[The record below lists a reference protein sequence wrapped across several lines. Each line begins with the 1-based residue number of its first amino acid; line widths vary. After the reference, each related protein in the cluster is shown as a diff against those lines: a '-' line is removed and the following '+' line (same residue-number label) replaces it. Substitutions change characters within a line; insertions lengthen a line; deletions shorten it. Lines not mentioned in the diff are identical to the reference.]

1 MNNLSPISVSTVN
14 HTQTIKKNVSKP
26 IESKTINSIQQ
37 VSEMK
42 NPDYIPSKMLLSL
55 LKCGLNDDTKA
66 NAELFKGRTDEDWV
80 RMYNLGHDNAVTP
93 MLLEGV
99 EKSPEINAPEE
110 VIEAMQETD
119 MYAKRYHMKHER
131 VLGEV
136 MDISAK
142 KGIDVVPIKG
152 IGFSLNYPNPQRRF
166 GGDIDVFTFK
176 HGTDFSEPENNMTN
190 VFDEIFEKRGID
202 IKKTNP
208 KHSEFEYRGMPI
220 ENHRTFVD
228 VKNKYL
234 KVPDALKI
242 NNYLLKHLKPT
253 EQTLPMGTK
262 ILTPSK
268 EFNTV
273 FLAYHSM
280 THFIGSGI
288 NFHHLADWAVHIK
301 KNGLK
306 VPEETKGTSVERFMY
321 AMTNLSNKYL
331 GTKVKA
337 PEDKKLENAIFN
349 KMLDPLNQY
358 GENSVKQPT
367 SKNPL
372 AIIKYKFEKLNAKC
386 KDAQMFPEFYSK
398 QERSLPRR
406 ILKSIRLHILNPE
419 YMKDI
424 IKIK

>member
-1 MNNLSPISVSTVN
+1 MNNLSPIFLSTVN

-26 IESKTINSIQQ
+26 IESQTINSIQQ

-93 MLLEGV
+93 MLLEGL
-99 EKSPEINAPEE
+99 EKSPEINAPKE

-119 MYAKRYHMKHER
+119 MYAKRYHMKQER

-406 ILKSIRLHILNPE
+406 ILKSIKLHILNPE

>member
-1 MNNLSPISVSTVN
+1 MNDLSPISVSAVN
-14 HTQTIKKNVSKP
+14 HTQAIKKNVSKP
-26 IESKTINSIQQ
+26 IESQTINSIQQ

-42 NPDYIPSKMLLSL
+42 NPNYIPSKMLLSL
-55 LKCGLNDDTKA
+55 LKCGLNDDTKV

-93 MLLEGV
+93 ILLEGL
-99 EKSPEINAPEE
+99 EKSPEINAPKE

-119 MYAKRYHMKHER
+119 MYAKHYHMKQER

-136 MDISAK
+136 MNISAK

-202 IKKTNP
+202 VKKTNP

-228 VKNKYL
+228 VKNRYL
-234 KVPDALKI
+234 HVPDALKI

-306 VPEETKGTSVERFMY
+306 VPEEIKGTSVERFMY

-349 KMLDPLNQY
+349 KMVDPLNQY
-358 GENSVKQPT
+358 GENSVKLPT

-386 KDAQMFPEFYSK
+386 KEAQMFPEFYSK
-398 QERSLPRR
+398 QERSLPRK
-406 ILKSIRLHILNPE
+406 ILNSIKLHILNPE
-419 YMKDI
+419 YMKNI
-424 IKIK
+424 LKIK

>member
-55 LKCGLNDDTKA
+55 LKCGLNDDAKA

-93 MLLEGV
+93 MMLEGL
-99 EKSPEINAPEE
+99 EKSPEINAPKE

-119 MYAKRYHMKHER
+119 MYAKRYHMKQER

-228 VKNKYL
+228 VRNKYL

-406 ILKSIRLHILNPE
+406 ILKSIKLHILNPE

>member
-1 MNNLSPISVSTVN
+1 MNDLSPISVSAVN
-14 HTQTIKKNVSKP
+14 HTQAIKKNVSKP
-26 IESKTINSIQQ
+26 IESQTINSIQQ

-42 NPDYIPSKMLLSL
+42 NPNYIPSKMLLSL
-55 LKCGLNDDTKA
+55 LKCGLNDDTKV

-93 MLLEGV
+93 ILLEGL
-99 EKSPEINAPEE
+99 EKSPEINAPKE

-119 MYAKRYHMKHER
+119 MYAKRYHMKQER

-136 MDISAK
+136 MNISAK

-202 IKKTNP
+202 VKKTNP

-228 VKNKYL
+228 VKNRYL
-234 KVPDALKI
+234 HVPDALKI

-306 VPEETKGTSVERFMY
+306 VPEEIKGTSVERFMY

-349 KMLDPLNQY
+349 KMVDPLNQY
-358 GENSVKQPT
+358 GENSVKLPT

-406 ILKSIRLHILNPE
+406 ILNSIKLHILNPE
-419 YMKDI
+419 YMKNI
-424 IKIK
+424 LKIK

>member
-1 MNNLSPISVSTVN
+1 MNDLSPISVSAVN
-14 HTQTIKKNVSKP
+14 HTQVIKKNVSKP
-26 IESKTINSIQQ
+26 IESQTINSIQQ

-42 NPDYIPSKMLLSL
+42 NPNYIPSKMLLSL
-55 LKCGLNDDTKA
+55 LKCGLNDDTKV

-93 MLLEGV
+93 ILLEGL
-99 EKSPEINAPEE
+99 EKSPEINAPKE

-119 MYAKRYHMKHER
+119 MYAKRYHMKQER

-136 MDISAK
+136 MNISAK

-176 HGTDFSEPENNMTN
+176 HGTDFSEPENNMTK

-202 IKKTNP
+202 VKKTNP

-228 VKNKYL
+228 VKNRYL
-234 KVPDALKI
+234 HVPDALKI

-306 VPEETKGTSVERFMY
+306 VPEEIKGTSVERFMY

-349 KMLDPLNQY
+349 KMVDPLNQY
-358 GENSVKQPT
+358 GENSVKLPT

-406 ILKSIRLHILNPE
+406 ILNSIKLHILNPE
-419 YMKDI
+419 YMKNI
-424 IKIK
+424 LKIK

>member
-93 MLLEGV
+93 MLLEGL
-99 EKSPEINAPEE
+99 EKSPEINAPKE

-119 MYAKRYHMKHER
+119 MYAKRYHMKQER

>member
-1 MNNLSPISVSTVN
+1 MNNLSPIFSSTVN

-93 MLLEGV
+93 MLLEGL

-119 MYAKRYHMKHER
+119 MYAKRYHMKQER

>member
-1 MNNLSPISVSTVN
+1 MNDLSPISVSAVN
-14 HTQTIKKNVSKP
+14 YTQAIKKNVSKP
-26 IESKTINSIQQ
+26 IESQTINSIQQ

-42 NPDYIPSKMLLSL
+42 NPNYIPSKMLLSL
-55 LKCGLNDDTKA
+55 LKCGLNDDTKV

-93 MLLEGV
+93 ILLEGL
-99 EKSPEINAPEE
+99 EKSPEINAPKE

-119 MYAKRYHMKHER
+119 MYAKRYHMKQER

-136 MDISAK
+136 MNISAK

-176 HGTDFSEPENNMTN
+176 HGTDFSEPENNMTK

-202 IKKTNP
+202 VKKTNP

-228 VKNKYL
+228 VKNRYL
-234 KVPDALKI
+234 HVPDALKI

-306 VPEETKGTSVERFMY
+306 VPEEIKGTSVERFMY

-349 KMLDPLNQY
+349 KMVDPLNQY
-358 GENSVKQPT
+358 GENSVKLPT

-406 ILKSIRLHILNPE
+406 ILNSIKLHILNPE
-419 YMKDI
+419 YMKNI
-424 IKIK
+424 LKIK

>member
-1 MNNLSPISVSTVN
+1 MNDLSPISVSAVN
-14 HTQTIKKNVSKP
+14 HTQAIKKNVSKP
-26 IESKTINSIQQ
+26 IESQTINSIQQ

-42 NPDYIPSKMLLSL
+42 NPNYIPSKMLLSL
-55 LKCGLNDDTKA
+55 LKCGLNDDTKV
-66 NAELFKGRTDEDWV
+66 NAELFKGRTNEDWV

-93 MLLEGV
+93 ILLEGL
-99 EKSPEINAPEE
+99 EKSPEINAPKE

-119 MYAKRYHMKHER
+119 TYAKRYHMKQER

-136 MDISAK
+136 MNISAK

-202 IKKTNP
+202 VKKTNP

-228 VKNKYL
+228 VKNRYL
-234 KVPDALKI
+234 HVPDALKI

-262 ILTPSK
+262 ILIPSK

-306 VPEETKGTSVERFMY
+306 VPEEIKGTSVERFMY

-349 KMLDPLNQY
+349 KMIDPQNQY
-358 GENSVKQPT
+358 GENPVKLPT

-406 ILKSIRLHILNPE
+406 ILKSIKLHILNPE
-419 YMKDI
+419 YMKNI
-424 IKIK
+424 LKIK

>member
-1 MNNLSPISVSTVN
+1 MNNLSPIFLSTVN

-26 IESKTINSIQQ
+26 IESQTINSIQQ

-93 MLLEGV
+93 MLLEGL
-99 EKSPEINAPEE
+99 EKSPEINAPKE

-119 MYAKRYHMKHER
+119 MYAKRYHMKQER

>member
-1 MNNLSPISVSTVN
+1 MNNLSPIFSSTVN

-93 MLLEGV
+93 MLLEGL
-99 EKSPEINAPEE
+99 EKSPEINAPKE

-119 MYAKRYHMKHER
+119 MYAKRYHMKQER

-228 VKNKYL
+228 VKNRYL
-234 KVPDALKI
+234 RVPDALKI
-242 NNYLLKHLKPT
+242 NNYLLEHLKPT

-406 ILKSIRLHILNPE
+406 ILKSIKLHILNPE

>member
-1 MNNLSPISVSTVN
+1 MNDLSPISVSAVN
-14 HTQTIKKNVSKP
+14 YTQAIKKNVSKP
-26 IESKTINSIQQ
+26 IESQTINSIQQ

-42 NPDYIPSKMLLSL
+42 NPNYIPSKMLLSL
-55 LKCGLNDDTKA
+55 LKCGLNDDTKV
-66 NAELFKGRTDEDWV
+66 NVELFKGRTDEDWV
-80 RMYNLGHDNAVTP
+80 RMYNLGHNNAVTP
-93 MLLEGV
+93 ILLEGL
-99 EKSPEINAPEE
+99 EKSPEINAPKE

-119 MYAKRYHMKHER
+119 MYAKHYHMKQER

-136 MDISAK
+136 MNISAK

-176 HGTDFSEPENNMTN
+176 HGTDFSEPENNMTK

-202 IKKTNP
+202 VKKTNP

-228 VKNKYL
+228 VKNRYL
-234 KVPDALKI
+234 HVPDALKI

-306 VPEETKGTSVERFMY
+306 VPEEIKGTSVERFMY

-349 KMLDPLNQY
+349 KMVDPLNQY
-358 GENSVKQPT
+358 GENSVKLPT

-406 ILKSIRLHILNPE
+406 ILNSIKLHILNPE
-419 YMKDI
+419 YMKNI
-424 IKIK
+424 LKIK

>member
-1 MNNLSPISVSTVN
+1 MNDLSPISVSAVN
-14 HTQTIKKNVSKP
+14 HTQAIKKNVSKP
-26 IESKTINSIQQ
+26 IESQTINSIQQ

-42 NPDYIPSKMLLSL
+42 NPNYIPSKMLLSL
-55 LKCGLNDDTKA
+55 LKCGLNDDTKV

-93 MLLEGV
+93 ILLEGL
-99 EKSPEINAPEE
+99 EKSPEINAPKE

-119 MYAKRYHMKHER
+119 MYAKRYHMKQER

-136 MDISAK
+136 MNISAK

-202 IKKTNP
+202 VKKTNP

-228 VKNKYL
+228 VKNRYL
-234 KVPDALKI
+234 HVPDALKI

-306 VPEETKGTSVERFMY
+306 VPEEIKGTSVERFMY

-349 KMLDPLNQY
+349 KMVDPLNQY
-358 GENSVKQPT
+358 GENSVKLPT

-386 KDAQMFPEFYSK
+386 KEAQMFPEFYSK
-398 QERSLPRR
+398 QERSLPRK
-406 ILKSIRLHILNPE
+406 ILNSIKLHILNPE
-419 YMKDI
+419 YMKNI
-424 IKIK
+424 LKIK

>member
-66 NAELFKGRTDEDWV
+66 NAELFKGCTDEDWV

-93 MLLEGV
+93 MLLEGL
-99 EKSPEINAPEE
+99 EKSPEINAPKE

-119 MYAKRYHMKHER
+119 MYAKRYHMKQER

>member
-1 MNNLSPISVSTVN
+1 MNNLSPIFSSTVN

-93 MLLEGV
+93 MLLEGL
-99 EKSPEINAPEE
+99 EKSPEINAPKE

-119 MYAKRYHMKHER
+119 MYAKRYHMKQER

-262 ILTPSK
+262 ILIPSK

-406 ILKSIRLHILNPE
+406 ILKSIKLHILNPE

>member
-1 MNNLSPISVSTVN
+1 MNNLSPIFLSTVN

-93 MLLEGV
+93 MLLEGL
-99 EKSPEINAPEE
+99 EKSPEINAPKE

-119 MYAKRYHMKHER
+119 MYAKRYHMKQER

-176 HGTDFSEPENNMTN
+176 HSTDFSEPENNMTN
-190 VFDEIFEKRGID
+190 VFDEIFEKQGID

-228 VKNKYL
+228 VKNRYL
-234 KVPDALKI
+234 CVPDALKI
-242 NNYLLKHLKPT
+242 NNYLLEHLKPT

-406 ILKSIRLHILNPE
+406 ILKYIKLHILNPE

>member
-1 MNNLSPISVSTVN
+1 MNDLSPISVSAVN
-14 HTQTIKKNVSKP
+14 YTQAIKKNVSKP
-26 IESKTINSIQQ
+26 IESQTINSIQQ

-42 NPDYIPSKMLLSL
+42 NPNYIPSKMLLSL
-55 LKCGLNDDTKA
+55 LKCGLNDDTKV

-93 MLLEGV
+93 ILLEGL
-99 EKSPEINAPEE
+99 EKSPEINAPKE

-119 MYAKRYHMKHER
+119 MYAKRYHMKQER

-136 MDISAK
+136 MNISAK

-202 IKKTNP
+202 VKKTNP

-228 VKNKYL
+228 VKNRYL
-234 KVPDALKI
+234 HVPDALKI

-306 VPEETKGTSVERFMY
+306 VPEEIKGTSVERFMY

-349 KMLDPLNQY
+349 KMVDPLNQY
-358 GENSVKQPT
+358 GENSVKLPT

-386 KDAQMFPEFYSK
+386 KEAQMFPEFYSK
-398 QERSLPRR
+398 QERSLPRK
-406 ILKSIRLHILNPE
+406 ILNSIKLHILNPE
-419 YMKDI
+419 YMKNI
-424 IKIK
+424 LKIK

>member
-1 MNNLSPISVSTVN
+1 MNDLSPISVSAVN
-14 HTQTIKKNVSKP
+14 HTQAIKKNVSKP
-26 IESKTINSIQQ
+26 IESQTINSIQQ

-42 NPDYIPSKMLLSL
+42 NPNYIPSKMLLSL
-55 LKCGLNDDTKA
+55 LKCGLNDDTKV

-80 RMYNLGHDNAVTP
+80 RMYNLGHNNAVTP
-93 MLLEGV
+93 ILLEGL
-99 EKSPEINAPEE
+99 EKSPEINAPKE

-119 MYAKRYHMKHER
+119 MYAKRYHMKQER

-136 MDISAK
+136 MNISAK

-202 IKKTNP
+202 VKKTNP

-228 VKNKYL
+228 VKNRYL
-234 KVPDALKI
+234 HVPDALKI

-306 VPEETKGTSVERFMY
+306 VPEEIKGTSVERFMY

-349 KMLDPLNQY
+349 KMVDPLNQY
-358 GENSVKQPT
+358 GENSVKLPT

-386 KDAQMFPEFYSK
+386 KEAQMFPEFYSK
-398 QERSLPRR
+398 QERSLPRK
-406 ILKSIRLHILNPE
+406 ILNSIKLHILNPE
-419 YMKDI
+419 YMKNI
-424 IKIK
+424 LKIK

>member
-1 MNNLSPISVSTVN
+1 MNDLSPISVSAVN
-14 HTQTIKKNVSKP
+14 YTQAIKKNVSKP
-26 IESKTINSIQQ
+26 IESQTINSIQQ

-42 NPDYIPSKMLLSL
+42 NPNYIPSKMLLSL
-55 LKCGLNDDTKA
+55 LKCGLNDDTKV
-66 NAELFKGRTDEDWV
+66 NTELFKGRTDEDWV

-93 MLLEGV
+93 ILLEGL
-99 EKSPEINAPEE
+99 EKSPEINAPKE

-119 MYAKRYHMKHER
+119 MYAKRYHMKQER

-136 MDISAK
+136 MNISAK

-202 IKKTNP
+202 VKKTNP

-228 VKNKYL
+228 VKNRYL
-234 KVPDALKI
+234 HVPDALKI

-306 VPEETKGTSVERFMY
+306 VPEEIKGTSVERFMY

-349 KMLDPLNQY
+349 KMVDPLNQY
-358 GENSVKQPT
+358 GENSVKLPT

-386 KDAQMFPEFYSK
+386 KEAQMFPEFYSK
-398 QERSLPRR
+398 QERSLPRK
-406 ILKSIRLHILNPE
+406 ILNSIKLHILNPE
-419 YMKDI
+419 YMKNI
-424 IKIK
+424 LKIK

>member
-1 MNNLSPISVSTVN
+1 MNDLSPISVSAVN
-14 HTQTIKKNVSKP
+14 HTQAIKKNVSKP
-26 IESKTINSIQQ
+26 IESQTINSIQQ
-37 VSEMK
+37 VSQMK
-42 NPDYIPSKMLLSL
+42 NPNYIPSKMLLSL
-55 LKCGLNDDTKA
+55 LKCGLNGDTKV

-93 MLLEGV
+93 ILLEGL
-99 EKSPEINAPEE
+99 EKSPEINAPKE

-119 MYAKRYHMKHER
+119 MYAKRYHMKQER

-136 MDISAK
+136 MNISAK

-202 IKKTNP
+202 VKKTNP

-228 VKNKYL
+228 VKNRYL
-234 KVPDALKI
+234 HVPDALKI

-306 VPEETKGTSVERFMY
+306 VPEEIKGTSVERFMY

-349 KMLDPLNQY
+349 KMVDPLNQY
-358 GENSVKQPT
+358 GENSVKLPT

-386 KDAQMFPEFYSK
+386 KEAQMFPEFYSK
-398 QERSLPRR
+398 QERSLPRK
-406 ILKSIRLHILNPE
+406 ILNSIKLHILNPE
-419 YMKDI
+419 YMKNI
-424 IKIK
+424 LKIK

>member
-1 MNNLSPISVSTVN
+1 MNNLSPIFSSTVN

-93 MLLEGV
+93 MLLEGL

-119 MYAKRYHMKHER
+119 MYAKRYHMKQER

-190 VFDEIFEKRGID
+190 VFDEIFEKQGID

-208 KHSEFEYRGMPI
+208 KHSEFEYHGMPI

-228 VKNKYL
+228 VKNRYL
-234 KVPDALKI
+234 RVPDALKI
-242 NNYLLKHLKPT
+242 NNYLLEHLKPT

-406 ILKSIRLHILNPE
+406 ILKSIKLHILNPE

>member
-1 MNNLSPISVSTVN
+1 MNDLSPISVSAVN
-14 HTQTIKKNVSKP
+14 YTQAIKKNVSKP
-26 IESKTINSIQQ
+26 TESQTINSIQQ

-42 NPDYIPSKMLLSL
+42 NPNYIPSKMLLSL
-55 LKCGLNDDTKA
+55 LKCGLNDDTKV

-93 MLLEGV
+93 ILLEGL
-99 EKSPEINAPEE
+99 EKSPEINAPKE

-119 MYAKRYHMKHER
+119 MYAKHYHMKQER

-136 MDISAK
+136 MNISAK

-176 HGTDFSEPENNMTN
+176 HGTDFSEPENNMTK

-202 IKKTNP
+202 VKKTNP

-228 VKNKYL
+228 VKNRYL
-234 KVPDALKI
+234 HVPDALKI

-306 VPEETKGTSVERFMY
+306 VPEEIKGTSVERFMY

-349 KMLDPLNQY
+349 KMVDPLNQY
-358 GENSVKQPT
+358 GENSVKLPT

-406 ILKSIRLHILNPE
+406 ILNSIKLHILNPE
-419 YMKDI
+419 YMKNI
-424 IKIK
+424 LKIK

>member
-1 MNNLSPISVSTVN
+1 MNDLSPISVSAVN
-14 HTQTIKKNVSKP
+14 YTQAIKKNVSKP
-26 IESKTINSIQQ
+26 IESQTINSIQQ

-42 NPDYIPSKMLLSL
+42 NPNYIPSKMLLSL
-55 LKCGLNDDTKA
+55 LKCGLNDDTKV
-66 NAELFKGRTDEDWV
+66 NAELFKGRTAEDWV
-80 RMYNLGHDNAVTP
+80 RMYNLGHNNAVTP
-93 MLLEGV
+93 ILLEGL
-99 EKSPEINAPEE
+99 EKSPEINAPKE

-119 MYAKRYHMKHER
+119 MYAKRYHMKQER

-136 MDISAK
+136 MNISAK

-176 HGTDFSEPENNMTN
+176 HGTDFSEPENNMTK

-202 IKKTNP
+202 VKKTNP

-228 VKNKYL
+228 VKNRYL
-234 KVPDALKI
+234 HVPDALKI

-306 VPEETKGTSVERFMY
+306 VPEEIKGTSVERFMY

-349 KMLDPLNQY
+349 KMVDPLNQY
-358 GENSVKQPT
+358 GENSVKLPT

-406 ILKSIRLHILNPE
+406 ILNSIKLHILNPE
-419 YMKDI
+419 YMKNI
-424 IKIK
+424 LKIK

>member
-1 MNNLSPISVSTVN
+1 MNDLSPISVSAVN
-14 HTQTIKKNVSKP
+14 HTQAIKKNVSKP
-26 IESKTINSIQQ
+26 IESQTINSIQQ

-42 NPDYIPSKMLLSL
+42 NPNYIPSKMLLSL
-55 LKCGLNDDTKA
+55 LKCGLNDDTKV

-93 MLLEGV
+93 ILLEGL
-99 EKSPEINAPEE
+99 EKSPEINAPKE

-119 MYAKRYHMKHER
+119 MYAKRYHMKQER

-136 MDISAK
+136 MNISAK

-176 HGTDFSEPENNMTN
+176 HGTDFSEPENNMTK

-202 IKKTNP
+202 VKKTNP

-228 VKNKYL
+228 VKNRYL
-234 KVPDALKI
+234 HVPDALKI

-306 VPEETKGTSVERFMY
+306 VPEEIKGTSVERFMY

-349 KMLDPLNQY
+349 KMVDPLNQY
-358 GENSVKQPT
+358 GENSVKLPT

-406 ILKSIRLHILNPE
+406 ILNSIKLHILNPE
-419 YMKDI
+419 YMKNI
-424 IKIK
+424 LKIK

>member
-1 MNNLSPISVSTVN
+1 MNDLSPISVSAVN
-14 HTQTIKKNVSKP
+14 HTQAIKKNVSKP
-26 IESKTINSIQQ
+26 IESQTINSIQQ

-42 NPDYIPSKMLLSL
+42 NPNYIPSKMLLSL
-55 LKCGLNDDTKA
+55 LKCGLNDDTKV
-66 NAELFKGRTDEDWV
+66 NAELFKGRTNEDWV

-93 MLLEGV
+93 ILLEGL
-99 EKSPEINAPEE
+99 EKSPEINAPKE
-110 VIEAMQETD
+110 VVEAMQETD
-119 MYAKRYHMKHER
+119 TYAKRYHMKQER

-136 MDISAK
+136 MNISAK

-152 IGFSLNYPNPQRRF
+152 IGFSLSYPNPQRRF

-202 IKKTNP
+202 VKKTNP

-228 VKNKYL
+228 VKNRYL
-234 KVPDALKI
+234 HVPDALKI

-262 ILTPSK
+262 ILIPSK

-306 VPEETKGTSVERFMY
+306 VPEEIKGTSVERFMY

-349 KMLDPLNQY
+349 KMIDPQNQY
-358 GENSVKQPT
+358 GENSVKLPT

-406 ILKSIRLHILNPE
+406 ILKSIKLHILNPE
-419 YMKDI
+419 YMKNI
-424 IKIK
+424 LKIK

>member
-1 MNNLSPISVSTVN
+1 MNDLSPISVSAVN
-14 HTQTIKKNVSKP
+14 YTQAIKKNVSKP
-26 IESKTINSIQQ
+26 IESQTINSIQQ

-42 NPDYIPSKMLLSL
+42 NPNYIPSKMLLSL
-55 LKCGLNDDTKA
+55 LKCGLNDDTKV

-80 RMYNLGHDNAVTP
+80 RMYNLGHNNAVTP
-93 MLLEGV
+93 ILLEGL
-99 EKSPEINAPEE
+99 EKSPEINAPKE

-119 MYAKRYHMKHER
+119 MYAKRYHMKQER

-136 MDISAK
+136 MNISAK

-176 HGTDFSEPENNMTN
+176 HGTDFSEPENNMTK

-202 IKKTNP
+202 VKKTNP

-228 VKNKYL
+228 VKNRYL
-234 KVPDALKI
+234 HVPDALKI

-306 VPEETKGTSVERFMY
+306 VPEEIKGTSVERFMY

-349 KMLDPLNQY
+349 KMVDPLNQY
-358 GENSVKQPT
+358 GENSVKLPT

-406 ILKSIRLHILNPE
+406 ILNSIKLHILNPE
-419 YMKDI
+419 YMKNI
-424 IKIK
+424 LKIK

>member
-1 MNNLSPISVSTVN
+1 MNDLSPISVSAVN
-14 HTQTIKKNVSKP
+14 YTQAIKKNVSKP
-26 IESKTINSIQQ
+26 TESQTINSIQQ

-42 NPDYIPSKMLLSL
+42 NPNYIPSKMLLSL
-55 LKCGLNDDTKA
+55 LKCGLNDDTKV

-80 RMYNLGHDNAVTP
+80 RMYNLGHNNAVTP
-93 MLLEGV
+93 ILLEGL
-99 EKSPEINAPEE
+99 EKSPEINAPKE

-119 MYAKRYHMKHER
+119 MYAKRYHMKQER

-136 MDISAK
+136 MNISAK

-176 HGTDFSEPENNMTN
+176 HGTDFSEPENNMTK

-202 IKKTNP
+202 VKKTNP

-228 VKNKYL
+228 VKNRYL
-234 KVPDALKI
+234 HVPDALKI

-306 VPEETKGTSVERFMY
+306 VPEEIKGTSVERFMY

-349 KMLDPLNQY
+349 KMVDPVNQY
-358 GENSVKQPT
+358 GENSVKLPT

-386 KDAQMFPEFYSK
+386 KEAQMFPEFYSK
-398 QERSLPRR
+398 QERSLPRK
-406 ILKSIRLHILNPE
+406 ILNSIKLHILNPE
-419 YMKDI
+419 YMKNI
-424 IKIK
+424 LKIK

>member
-1 MNNLSPISVSTVN
+1 MNNLSPIFLSTVN
-14 HTQTIKKNVSKP
+14 HTQTIKKNVSKS
-26 IESKTINSIQQ
+26 IESQTINSIQQ

-93 MLLEGV
+93 MLLEGL
-99 EKSPEINAPEE
+99 EKSPEINASEE

-119 MYAKRYHMKHER
+119 MYAKRYHMKQER

>member
-1 MNNLSPISVSTVN
+1 MNDLSPISVSAVN
-14 HTQTIKKNVSKP
+14 YTQAIKKNVSKP
-26 IESKTINSIQQ
+26 IESQTINSIQQ

-42 NPDYIPSKMLLSL
+42 NPNYIPSKMLLSL
-55 LKCGLNDDTKA
+55 LKCGLNDDTKV

-93 MLLEGV
+93 ILLEGL
-99 EKSPEINAPEE
+99 EKSPEINAPKE

-119 MYAKRYHMKHER
+119 MYAKHYHMKQER

-136 MDISAK
+136 MNISAK

-176 HGTDFSEPENNMTN
+176 HGTDFSEPENNMTK

-202 IKKTNP
+202 VKKTNP

-228 VKNKYL
+228 VKNRYL
-234 KVPDALKI
+234 HVPDALKI

-306 VPEETKGTSVERFMY
+306 VPEEIKGTSVERFMY

-349 KMLDPLNQY
+349 KMVDPLNQY
-358 GENSVKQPT
+358 GENSVKLPT

-406 ILKSIRLHILNPE
+406 ILNSIKLHILNPE
-419 YMKDI
+419 YMKNI
-424 IKIK
+424 LKIK